1 MLFEKGKPK
10 TGGRRPGVT
19 NKTTALLKDAIIQA
33 AENVGNGSLTAYLER
48 QAEEQPAA
56 FLTLLGKVLPLQVTG
71 DRDNP
76 VAITSVT
83 YHIVDTREQA
93 DMIELSALTN
103 GTKEPN

>member
-1 MLFEKGKPK
+1 MPFQPGKPK

-33 AENVGNGSLTAYLER
+33 AENVGKGSLTAYLER

-76 VAITSVT
+76 AVITTVT
-83 YHIVDTREQA
+83 HIIVDCRAMTK
-93 DMIELSALTN
+93 LTSSS
-103 GTKEPN
+103 TA